1 MLLGLVKFPVAR
13 LAQFLHSGVLICA
26 LLGVCAAW
34 ADDAH
39 PLRPVPTGSPR
50 ETLTGFLATTD
61 ALYGLRAHLLNSY
74 ADSGRL
80 YLNAEE
86 KAEQSAMGALV
97 PRAVADLDTSQ
108 ISPVLTDTIGVER
121 ALLLREVLDRIDIPA
136 AAEIPDRAEMTR
148 LGLKKWRVPDTE
160 IDLVLIE
167 DGPRAG
173 QYLVSADTVERLP
186 DFFEQVKRLPAR
198 SETTNA
204 LLKAMERLNP
214 DPYGT
219 VYDAY
224 LSSPAAL
231 GRLLPPRWL
240 MAMPAWAKARVLGLA
255 PWQWLGV
262 VLGLALSALLISV
275 ANRFRMSL
283 KRRRGD
289 RDGPKWHALLIPVA
303 VIFLASLALPALW
316 GILRIG
322 GAPRVILAYAETT
335 VSTLAAAWL
344 CMVGAVLV
352 SDVIVASERLKT
364 GSLDGQLFHLGARIL
379 GVIGAIAV
387 LIRGADALGLPAYSV
402 VAGLGVGGLAVAL
415 AARDSVANLLGSIL
429 IMFEKPFR
437 VGHLVNIAGHTGTVE
452 NVGFRSTRIRTPDNS
467 LISIPNNSVVNTTVE
482 NLSLRPQRRQKFL
495 VQVTYDTTRAK
506 LDALLEGIRQILR
519 EHPFANGANSRVRF
533 NDFGESSLNI
543 LVIVHLMT
551 DDSAQ
556 ELEYREDILLRIM
569 DLVTE
574 MGVEFAF
581 PTRTLLIES
590 LPPARTLDLQ
600 QVEEDSRSI
609 LSV

>member
-1 MLLGLVKFPVAR
+1 
-13 LAQFLHSGVLICA
+13 
-26 LLGVCAAW
+26 
-34 ADDAH
+34 
-39 PLRPVPTGSPR
+39 
-50 ETLTGFLATTD
+50 
-61 ALYGLRAHLLNSY
+61 
-74 ADSGRL
+74 
-80 YLNAEE
+80 
-86 KAEQSAMGALV
+86 MGALI
-97 PRAVADLDTSQ
+97 PRALADLDTSQ
-108 ISPVLTDTIGVER
+108 ISPVLADTVGAER
-121 ALLLREVLDRIDIPA
+121 ALLLREVLDRIEIPA

-173 QYLVSADTVERLP
+173 QYLVSAETLERLP
-186 DFFEQVKRLPAR
+186 DFFARVKSLPEK
-198 SETTNA
+198 SETTRA
-204 LLKAMERLNP
+204 LLKAMARLNP

-231 GRLLPPRWL
+231 GRLVPPRWL

-262 VLGLALSALLISV
+262 SIGLALGALLISV
-275 ANRFRMSL
+275 VNRFRISL

-303 VIFLASLALPALW
+303 VIFLAGLALPTLW

-322 GAPRVILAYAETT
+322 DAPRVLLAYAETT
-335 VSTLAAAWL
+335 VSTLAEAWL
-344 CMVGAVLV
+344 GMVGAVLI

-364 GSLDGQLFHLGARIL
+364 GSLDGQLFHLGARIV

-437 VGHLVNIAGHTGTVE
+437 VGHLVSIAGNTGTVE

-551 DDSAQ
+551 DDSA
-556 ELEYREDILLRIM
+556 RNSNI
-569 DLVTE
+569 
-574 MGVEFAF
+574 
-581 PTRTLLIES
+581 
-590 LPPARTLDLQ
+590 ART
-600 QVEEDSRSI
+600 SCCGSWI
-609 LSV
+609 S

>member
-1 MLLGLVKFPVAR
+1 MALGLVESSAGR
-13 LAQFLHSGVLICA
+13 LTKALRFGVMICA
-26 LLGVCAAW
+26 LLVGGAAR
-34 ADDAH
+34 ADDSH

-50 ETLTGFLATTD
+50 ETLMGFLATTD
-61 ALYGLRAHLLNSY
+61 TVYGMRARLLNSY
-74 ADSGRL
+74 AESGRL
-80 YLNAEE
+80 YMNAEE
-86 KAEQSAMGALV
+86 KAQQSGFVALI

-108 ISPVLTDTIGVER
+108 ISPVLADTVGAER
-121 ALLLREVLDRIDIPA
+121 AVLLREVLDRIDLPA
-136 AAEIPDRAEMTR
+136 AADIPDRAEMTR

-173 QYLVSADTVERLP
+173 QYLVSAETVDRLP
-186 DFFEQVKRLPAR
+186 DFFERVRSLPEK
-198 SETTNA
+198 SETTRA
-204 LLKAMERLNP
+204 LLKAMARLNP

-255 PWQWLGV
+255 PWQWLGT
-262 VLGLALSALLISV
+262 VLGLAFGALLISV
-275 ANRFRMSL
+275 VNRFRKSL

-289 RDGPKWHALLIPVA
+289 SDGPKWHALLIPVA
-303 VIFLASLALPALW
+303 VIFVVGLALPALW

-344 CMVGAVLV
+344 CMVGAVLI
-352 SDVIVASERLKT
+352 SDVIVASERLNT
-364 GSLDGQLFHLGARIL
+364 GSLDGQLFRLGARLVGMVGAVAIL
-379 GVIGAIAV
+379 IK
-387 LIRGADALGLPAYSV
+387 GADALGLPAYSV

-437 VGHLVNIAGHTGTVE
+437 VGHLVNIAGNTGKVE
-452 NVGFRSTRIRTPDNS
+452 NVGFRSTRIRTLDNS
-467 LISIPNNSVVNTTVE
+467 LISIPNNSVVNATVE

-495 VQVTYDTTRAK
+495 VQVTYDTTRGK
-506 LDALLEGIRQILR
+506 LDSLLEGIRRILR
-519 EHPFANGANSRVRF
+519 EHPFVNGSNSHVRF
-533 NDFGESSLNI
+533 NEFGESSLNI

-551 DDSAQ
+551 EDYGQ
-556 ELEYREDILLRIM
+556 ELAYREDILLRIM
-569 DLVTE
+569 DLVTG
-574 MGVEFAF
+574 MGVKFAF
-581 PTRTLLIES
+581 PTRTLDVGGG
-590 LPPARTLDLQ
+590 PPSPVFERAVGLKAD
-600 QVEEDSRSI
+600 V
-609 LSV
+609 

>member
-1 MLLGLVKFPVAR
+1 MALGLVEFPAAR
-13 LAQFLHSGVLICA
+13 LARALRFGVLICA
-26 LLGVCAAW
+26 LLVGGVAR

-50 ETLTGFLATTD
+50 ETLMGFLATTD
-61 ALYGLRAHLLNSY
+61 ALYGLRTGLLTSY

-86 KAEQSAMGALV
+86 KAKQSSVADLV

-108 ISPVLTDTIGVER
+108 ISPVLTDIIGAER
-121 ALLLREVLDRIDIPA
+121 AVLLREVLDRIDIPA

-173 QYLVSADTVERLP
+173 QYLVSADTLERLP
-186 DFFEQVKRLPAR
+186 EFFERVRSLPER
-198 SETTNA
+198 SETTRA
-204 LLKAMERLNP
+204 LLKAMSRLNP

-262 VLGLALSALLISV
+262 ALGLALSAFLVLV
-275 ANRFRMSL
+275 VNRFRKSL

-289 RDGPKWHALLIPVA
+289 SDGPKWHALLVPAAVVLVA
-303 VIFLASLALPALW
+303 GLALPAQW
-316 GILRIG
+316 NILRIG
-322 GAPRVILAYAETT
+322 GEPRVLMAYARTT
-335 VSTLAAAWL
+335 VATLAAAWL
-344 CMVGAVLV
+344 CMVVAVLI
-352 SDVIVASERLKT
+352 SDIIVKSERLNT
-364 GSLDGQLFHLGARIL
+364 GSLDGQLFRLGARLVGMVGAVAIL
-379 GVIGAIAV
+379 IK
-387 LIRGADALGLPAYSV
+387 GADALGLPAYSV

-437 VGHLVNIAGHTGTVE
+437 VGHLVNIAGNTGKVE
-452 NVGFRSTRIRTPDNS
+452 NVGFRSTRIRTLDNS

-482 NLSLRPQRRQKFL
+482 NLSLRPQRRQRFL
-495 VQVTYDTTRAK
+495 VQVTYDTTREK
-506 LDALLEGIRQILR
+506 LDMLLEGIRQILR

-569 DLVTE
+569 DIVTE

-581 PTRTLLIES
+581 PTRTLYLAGG
-590 LPPARTLDLQ
+590 PPSPVFERAIAEKAD
-600 QVEEDSRSI
+600 V
-609 LSV
+609 

>member
-1 MLLGLVKFPVAR
+1 MALGLVEFPAAR
-13 LAQFLHSGVLICA
+13 LAQALRFGVLICV
-26 LLGVCAAW
+26 LLGCAA
-34 ADDAH
+34 ARAEDAH

-50 ETLTGFLATTD
+50 ETLMGFLATTD
-61 ALYGLRAHLLNSY
+61 ALYGLRTGMLTSY
-74 ADSGRL
+74 AESGRL

-86 KAEQSAMGALV
+86 KAKQSAMGALI

-108 ISPVLTDTIGVER
+108 ISPVLTDTIGAER

-173 QYLVSADTVERLP
+173 QYLVSAETVDRLP
-186 DFFEQVKRLPAR
+186 DFFERVRSLPER
-198 SETTNA
+198 SEITRG
-204 LLKAMERLNP
+204 LLKAMARLNP

-255 PWQWLGV
+255 SWQWLGV
-262 VLGLALSALLISV
+262 ALGLAFGALLISV
-275 ANRFRMSL
+275 VNRFRKIL

-289 RDGPKWHALLIPVA
+289 SDGPKWHALLIPFA
-303 VIFLASLALPALW
+303 VVLVVGLALPALW

-322 GAPRVILAYAETT
+322 GAPRVILAYAQTT

-344 CMVGAVLV
+344 CMVGAVLI
-352 SDVIVASERLKT
+352 SDVIVASERLNT
-364 GSLDGQLFHLGARIL
+364 GSLDGQLFRLGARLI
-379 GVIGAIAV
+379 GVVGAVAI

-437 VGHLVNIAGHTGTVE
+437 VGHLVNIAGTTGKVE
-452 NVGFRSTRIRTPDNS
+452 NVGFRSTRIRTLDNS

-495 VQVTYDTTRAK
+495 VQVTYDTTREK
-506 LDALLEGIRQILR
+506 LDTLLEGIRRILR
-519 EHPFANGANSRVRF
+519 EHPYVNGSNSRVRF

-551 DDSAQ
+551 EDSGE

-569 DLVTE
+569 DLVTG

-581 PTRTLLIES
+581 PTRTLYMAGGAPSPVFER
-590 LPPARTLDLQ
+590 ADAEKAE
-600 QVEEDSRSI
+600 V
-609 LSV
+609 